1 MGFDRETSG
10 KYRGGQSG
18 WQAEHGG
25 GDQDTATRV
34 SLPSCQQTCYPV
46 AVRQVRADLTA
57 VHTERSRNGLSLS
70 IKRPTSPKPPPILPR
85 NDILATDSW
94 ADEIIWDATKVSA
107 DLFSDADDQSE
118 DGDAAAREATAR
130 LAAAAVKVKGKQLD
144 PYNLSNDHLYEH
156 TREARNKIR
165 QTFGAI
171 EVFHAGPA
179 KALQMPFVCSF
190 FPATGTL

>member
-1 MGFDRETSG
+1 MTTRLTLH
-10 KYRGGQSG
+10 RG
-18 WQAEHGG
+18 
-25 GDQDTATRV
+25 
-34 SLPSCQQTCYPV
+34 
-46 AVRQVRADLTA
+46 
-57 VHTERSRNGLSLS
+57 GLSLS

-118 DGDAAAREATAR
+118 DGAGESSAAAI
-130 LAAAAVKVKGKQLD
+130 AAAAAAASSKGKDKAKQLD

-171 EVFHAGPA
+171 EVFHSAPA
-179 KALQMPFVCSF
+179 KALQMPFVSVHI
-190 FPATGTL
+190 PAQEFVEAMGKWEAERASKVWPRCLQERRD